1 MNIYIISLISTIIF
15 GMIDG
20 LFFLFAEESFQEK
33 IKNLEIFDQNSSE
46 LMTGGISAAAAIFVS
61 SIISKHI
68 RKRYDILE
76 EPFIDSIG
84 IILGTIMV
92 IIVYNIY
99 KKYKQYHRKLP
110 HSLSK

>member
-1 MNIYIISLISTIIF
+1 MNIYIISLISTVIF

-20 LFFLFAEESFQEK
+20 LFFLLAEESLQDK
-33 IKNLEIFDQNSSE
+33 IKRLGILDQNSTE
-46 LMTGGISAAAAIFVS
+46 LLTGGVSAASAIFLS

-76 EPFIDSIG
+76 EPLIDSIG
-84 IILGTIMV
+84 IILGTFFV

-99 KKYKQYHRKLP
+99 KKYYKK
-110 HSLSK
+110 SNVKNN